1 MSKDPS
7 TLLLEHH
14 LKALKLPTVL
24 RDYLSVAAS
33 CSLERDSY
41 PQYLLRLLERELL
54 DRERR
59 SMERR
64 LKEAQFP
71 TTKTIESFDFA
82 AQPSLNEALVREL
95 LRGDYIGKKENV
107 LLVCNPGT
115 GKTHVASALGYA
127 SCTQGRRVRFFTTTG
142 LVTQLLEQREA
153 RSLQR
158 FLRQLE
164 RQDLLILDEP
174 TTGLDPLMEQAFRSS
189 IAEAA
194 NRGQTVFLSSHIMS
208 EVEALCDR
216 VAILRSG
223 ELIEVGALHELHH
236 LGGRHLDVRF
246 NGIVPDLSRLPG
258 VANFTVQAN
267 RARFE
272 VRGAL
277 HPSLAARA
285 ASDVITLDVREP
297 SLEEVFLEH
306 YGERS

>member
-1 MSKDPS
+1 MDAVIETTNLTKRYGR
-7 TLLLEHH
+7 TT
-14 LKALKLPTVL
+14 ALK
-24 RDYLSVAAS
+24 DCSLSV
-33 CSLERDSY
+33 
-41 PQYLLRLLERELL
+41 
-54 DRERR
+54 RR
-59 SMERR
+59 GEVMGF
-64 LKEAQFP
+64 LGPNGA
-71 TTKTIESFDFA
+71 
-82 AQPSLNEALVREL
+82 
-95 LRGDYIGKKENV
+95 GKSTMINV
-107 LLVCNPGT
+107 LLGFARPTSGVATIFGENSTRRAARVHRRLAAVPSDVTLWPNLT
-115 GKTHVASALGYA
+115 GGETLDLFANLHGAVDSAYRDLLTHRFELDPTMKVRAYSKGNRQKVLLIGALMTRA
-127 SCTQGRRVRFFTTTG
+127 
-142 LVTQLLEQREA
+142 
-153 RSLQR
+153 
-158 FLRQLE
+158 
-164 RQDLLILDEP
+164 DLLILDEP
-174 TTGLDPLMEQAFRSS
+174 TTSLDPLMEQAFRSS

-277 HPSLAARA
+277 HPILDALA

>member
-41 PQYLLRLLERELL
+41 SQYLLRLTERELL

-95 LRGDYIGKKENV
+95 LRGDYVGKKENV
-107 LLVCNPGT
+107 LLVGNPGT

-127 SCTQGRRVRFFTTTG
+127 ACTQGRRVRFFTTTG

-164 RQDLLILDEP
+164 RLDLLILDELGYVP
-174 TTGLDPLMEQAFRSS
+174 FVKAG
-189 IAEAA
+189 AE
-194 NRGQTVFLSSHIMS
+194 L
-208 EVEALCDR
+208 L
-216 VAILRSG
+216 
-223 ELIEVGALHELHH
+223 
-236 LGGRHLDVRF
+236 
-246 NGIVPDLSRLPG
+246 
-258 VANFTVQAN
+258 
-267 RARFE
+267 FE
-272 VRGAL
+272 VVGRAYERTSVILTTNLAFEQWTEVMGSERLTGAML
-277 HPSLAARA
+277 DRLTHRVHILEANGPSYRLEDAKAR
-285 ASDVITLDVREP
+285 LKR
-297 SLEEVFLEH
+297 
-306 YGERS
+306 R